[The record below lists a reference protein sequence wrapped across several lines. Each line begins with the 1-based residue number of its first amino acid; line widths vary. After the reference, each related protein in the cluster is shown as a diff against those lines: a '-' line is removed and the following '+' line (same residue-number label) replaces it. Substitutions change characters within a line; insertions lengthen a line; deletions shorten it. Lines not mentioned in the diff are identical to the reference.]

1 MNITSMSASYLF
13 LGISIIALLFF
24 LYYKFLVVNTG
35 EKSKRRDGIIGSMKD
50 PDHWRERNNKM
61 SYVSLFWA
69 IISISIFIYLKFF
82 NQAGLIS
89 IIYVF
94 IYSAVIVLSVSV
106 FLKQNKVVASK

>member
-1 MNITSMSASYLF
+1 MSSSYLF
-13 LGISIIALLFF
+13 LGISIISLLFF

-35 EKSKRRDGIIGSMKD
+35 DTSKRRDKIIGSMKD
-50 PDHWRERNNKM
+50 PDNWRDRNNKM

-69 IISISIFIYLKFF
+69 IISIAIFIYLKFF
-82 NQAGLIS
+82 RTAGLIS

-106 FLKQNKVVASK
+106 FLKQNKMVASK